1 MKIQHDDLRSAQQVP
16 AFDLEQLKTV
26 ANAVHL
32 AALNLAM
39 TYGVFQGINSAPTR
53 PVISSDVIKAI
64 NFIQHDLLHLMA
76 IRLCALCD
84 DGQRPDDASIVLLS
98 RRITPEI
105 RRQLI
110 TNDKQWRAAIG
121 ARAQRVTDVARSISN
136 LRRQQSALRSQG
148 ASLKKVRRFRD
159 KLIAHVTVG
168 HRASNRVELGEL
180 WKLTRTTLAAARSA
194 RLIFERLDQNY
205 LKEARIAKR
214 YGSELAR
221 AVLATR

>member
-1 MKIQHDDLRSAQQVP
+1 MGFFR
-16 AFDLEQLKTV
+16 
-26 ANAVHL
+26 
-32 AALNLAM
+32 
-39 TYGVFQGINSAPTR
+39 GNSAPTK
-53 PVISSDVIKAI
+53 PVISSDVIQAI

-84 DGQRPDDASIVLLS
+84 DGPRPDDASIVALS

-105 RRQLI
+105 SRQLI
-110 TNDKQWRAAIG
+110 TNDQQWRAAIG
-121 ARAQRVTDVARSISN
+121 ARAQRVTDVAHSIAN
-136 LRRQQSALRSQG
+136 LRRQQSTLCSQD
-148 ASLKKVRRFRD
+148 ASLKSVKHFRD

-168 HRASNRVELGEL
+168 HSASNRVELGEL
-180 WKLTRTTLAAARSA
+180 WKLTRTTLAARSA

-221 AVLATR
+221 AVLARR